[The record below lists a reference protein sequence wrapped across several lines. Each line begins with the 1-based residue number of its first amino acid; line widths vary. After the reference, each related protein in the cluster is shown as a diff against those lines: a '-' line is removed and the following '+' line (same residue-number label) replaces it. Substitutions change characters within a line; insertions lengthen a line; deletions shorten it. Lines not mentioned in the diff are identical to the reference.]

1 MLELLRTALS
11 GTAVVG
17 ITGTLS
23 PVVSLLTLVN
33 EEAPDPV
40 IHFWARSVLKASGV
54 NTQCAGLENL
64 PSGNFVLVVNHQS
77 HFDTLVLFTH
87 IRRHL
92 RFVAK
97 QELSKI
103 PVFGAALKRAGNVFV
118 DRSSSGK
125 DRATLDAALDAVRN
139 RVSIVFFAE
148 GTRSDDGVLR
158 AFKKGAAIFAIE
170 AQVPLVPAAVA
181 GTHEILPKG
190 TLAIRPRPA
199 ALVIGQPIETRGL
212 TVDARDQLT
221 DQAHK
226 AVSECLSQ
234 ANSMLGG

>member
-54 NTQCAGLENL
+54 TTRCEGLENL

-125 DRATLDAALDAVRN
+125 DRAVLEAALDAVRN

-158 AFKKGAAIFAIE
+158 AFKKGAAIFALE

-199 ALVIGQPIETRGL
+199 ALVIGKPIETRGL

-226 AVSECLSQ
+226 AVAECLSQ